1 MKKIYKIEVD
11 CAHCAA
17 KSEDAA
23 RKIEG
28 VQDLAINFMTQKMT
42 VDFAEEADEKKV
54 LKDILKTCRKID
66 RFFTIEC

>member
-1 MKKIYKIEVD
+1 MKKIYKIEID

-17 KSEDAA
+17 KAEDAA

-42 VDFAEEADEKKV
+42 VDFAEGADEKKV
-54 LKDILKTCRKID
+54 LKVLLKTCRKVD

>member
-1 MKKIYKIEVD
+1 MKKIYKIEID

-17 KSEDAA
+17 KAEDAA

-42 VDFAEEADEKKV
+42 VDFAEGADEKKV
-54 LKDILKTCRKID
+54 LKDILKTCRKVD

>member
-17 KSEDAA
+17 KAEDAA

-28 VQDLAINFMTQKMT
+28 VQDLAINFLTQKMT
-42 VDFAEEADEKKV
+42 VDFAEGADEKKV

>member
-23 RKIEG
+23 KKVEG
-28 VQDLAINFMTQKMT
+28 VRDLAINFMTQKMT
-42 VDFAEEADEKKV
+42 IEFTEGADEKKV
-54 LKDILKTCRKID
+54 LKDILKACRKID
-66 RFFTIEC
+66 RFFSIEC